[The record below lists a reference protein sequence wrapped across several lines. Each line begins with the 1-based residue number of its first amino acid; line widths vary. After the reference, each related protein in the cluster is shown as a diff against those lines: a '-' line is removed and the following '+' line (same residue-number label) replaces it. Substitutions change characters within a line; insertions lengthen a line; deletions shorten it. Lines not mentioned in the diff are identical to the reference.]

1 MKLNDILNKTC
12 VIGLTYFDGDN
23 RVLKQSMLAGTV
35 TSADEENGI
44 TVRLVKKNP
53 KDEDSHFIL
62 PTSLAPWFTAPKGT
76 YRDQNSSVLIA
87 DPAFLVTWDIFRT
100 QEKKP
105 DGDHEWWNW
114 VARTTPPSVG

>member
-1 MKLNDILNKTC
+1 M
-12 VIGLTYFDGDN
+12 
-23 RVLKQSMLAGTV
+23 
-35 TSADEENGI
+35 
-44 TVRLVKKNP
+44 P
-53 KDEDSHFIL
+53 KEDSHFIL